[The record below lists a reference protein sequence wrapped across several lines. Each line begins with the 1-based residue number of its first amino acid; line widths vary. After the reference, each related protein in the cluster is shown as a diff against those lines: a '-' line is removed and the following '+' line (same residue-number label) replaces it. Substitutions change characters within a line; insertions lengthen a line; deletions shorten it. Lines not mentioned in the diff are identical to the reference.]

1 MSVDYEIRDKIRN
14 TLIECRKEKDIS
26 QKDLATILGSKE
38 TTVASWEQGKSLP
51 SIDMLYRLAMYYQKT
66 LDYMYGIRK

>member
-26 QKDLATILGSKE
+26 QKDLAIILGSKE

>member
-1 MSVDYEIRDKIRN
+1 MSVDYEVRDKIRN